1 MQLFYKNLA
10 SGMDK
15 AEALRQAKISYF
27 KDNKEV
33 TGLMAHPVF
42 WAAFVQLGD
51 SCPIILEQKSAYS
64 TIIWISIGIAAALIL
79 SVFKFLRKRRH

>member
-1 MQLFYKNLA
+1 
-10 SGMDK
+10 MDK

-51 SCPIILEQKSAYS
+51 SCPIKLEQKSAYS
-64 TIIWISIGIAAALIL
+64 TIIWISIGIFSAVLVVLFAI
-79 SVFKFLRKRRH
+79 FRKKKT